1 LGKGI
6 NTKLIEV
13 KEMSKI
19 AFIGAGN
26 MAEALIKG
34 LISSKLFKSDQILIR
49 DIAKKR
55 VDHIKSTYKVKIAN
69 DSKQLSKESD
79 IIVLAVKPNHISKVV
94 NEIKTDMTSKKILIS
109 IAAGIPTTLIS
120 ELLNKK
126 SKIVRVMPNTPALV
140 LAGASVL
147 YCNENVNSKER
158 ERVKKIFESVGIAYI
173 VEDEALLDPATGL
186 SGSGPAY
193 VSIFIEALSDGGVKM
208 GLPRDMAH
216 RLAAQTVYG
225 TAKMIIESDMH
236 PAQFKDKVSSPGG
249 TTIEG
254 VHRLEEGGFRSSTIS
269 AVEAATRRS
278 KELSKGD
285 K

>member
-1 LGKGI
+1 M
-6 NTKLIEV
+6 N
-13 KEMSKI
+13 KI
-19 AFIGAGN
+19 GFIGAGN
-26 MAEALIKG
+26 MAEALING
-34 LISSKLFKSDQILIR
+34 LISSKLFKSEQILIA
-49 DIAKKR
+49 DIVKKR
-55 VDHIKSTYKVKIAN
+55 VDYIKSTYKVSIASDN
-69 DSKQLSKESD
+69 KQLSKESD
-79 IIVLAVKPNHISKVV
+79 IIVLSVKPNHISKVV
-94 NEIKTDMTSKKILIS
+94 SEIKAAITSKKILIS
-109 IAAGIPTTLIS
+109 IAAGIPSTLIS
-120 ELLNKK
+120 KLLKKK
-126 SKIVRVMPNTPALV
+126 SKIVRVMPNTLALV

-147 YCNENVNSKER
+147 YCNENVTAQEK
-158 ERVKKIFESVGIAYI
+158 ERVKEIFESVGIAYI

-193 VSIFIEALSDGGVKM
+193 VSIFIEALADGGVKM

-216 RLAAQTVYG
+216 KLAAQTVYG
-225 TAKMIIESDMH
+225 TAKMIIEGDDH

-254 VHRLEEGGFRSSTIS
+254 IHHLEKGGFRSSTIS